1 LHARPYEGKSFF
13 NESSDVLSA
22 IYIHPSEARRLFT
35 EFAHQAIDASN
46 LARGALLIALEDYPQ
61 LNIDAALSSLDEIGN
76 RIARKCQGEPP
87 IFKVGRLHGEMFD
100 NLGFHGNDQDYYDV
114 RNVYLNEVIERKTGI
129 PITLSI
135 IFLHL
140 ARILGLN
147 ASGVGLPGHYVVKVQ
162 FELNEIYVDP
172 FNGGTTLTVPEI
184 RNLLKSLGGQDVELR
199 SEHLRSWNE
208 RDTLL
213 RVLAN
218 LQNFYSRR
226 GDQKRSMSAR
236 ERMEILRAS

>member
-1 LHARPYEGKSFF
+1 M
-13 NESSDVLSA
+13 SSLYV
-22 IYIHPSEARRLFT
+22 HPSEARRLFT
-35 EFAHQAIDASN
+35 EFARSDVDASN

-61 LNIDAALSSLDEIGN
+61 LEIDATLGTLDEIGN
-76 RIARKCQGEPP
+76 KVARKCAGEPP
-87 IFKVGRLHGEMFD
+87 IFKVGRLHAEMFD
-100 NLGFHGNDQDYYDV
+100 NLGFHGNERDYYDV
-114 RNVYLNEVIERKTGI
+114 RNIYLNEVMERKTGI

-147 ASGVGLPGHYVVKVQ
+147 ASGVGLPGHYLVKVQ

-172 FNGGTTLTVPEI
+172 FHGGTTLTVPEI
-184 RNLLKSLGGQDVELR
+184 RELLKGLAGQEAALR
-199 SEHLRSWNE
+199 SEHLRSWSE

-218 LQNFYSRR
+218 LQHFSARR
-226 GDQKRSMSAR
+226 GDQKRAESAR
-236 ERMEILRAS
+236 ERMEILRAP

>member
-1 LHARPYEGKSFF
+1 VLVARLGSPPNVAET
-13 NESSDVLSA
+13 SDDLSA
-22 IYIHPSEARRLFT
+22 LYIHPSEARRLFT
-35 EFAHQAIDASN
+35 EFAHGSIDASN

-61 LNIDAALSSLDEIGN
+61 LNVDATLSALDEIGH
-76 RIARKCQGEPP
+76 RVARKCEGEPP
-87 IFKVGRLHGEMFD
+87 IFKVGRLHAEMFD
-100 NLGFHGNDQDYYDV
+100 NLGFHGNDRDYYDV
-114 RNVYLNEVIERKTGI
+114 RNIYLNEVIERKTGI

-135 IFLHL
+135 LFLHL

-172 FNGGTTLTVPEI
+172 FHGGTTLTVAEI
-184 RNLLKSLGGQDVELR
+184 RDLLKGLGGQEVELR

-218 LQNFYSRR
+218 LQNFSARR
-226 GDQKRSMSAR
+226 NDKKRSASAR